1 MTKKRDQPKKD
12 WCFTLNNYDDNQIT
26 KMETIL
32 VDGSV
37 IRCAIYG
44 KEVGRSGTPHLQG
57 YLCLIKKQRFNQF
70 RKLFGIDE
78 LHLEGRSKGSHEQ
91 ARDYCKKDGNFKEF
105 GIDEGGAGRCSDLK
119 AVAAELREGKSM
131 KAVALDHPALY
142 VRNYRGLH
150 QYLHMIHEPVG
161 LLPLD

>member
-1 MTKKRDQPKKD
+1 MDQLFDAPSMGKKSVGVAHPICKD
-12 WCFTLNNYDDNQIT
+12 AYVLSRNSDLINSENYS
-26 KMETIL
+26 EL
-32 VDGSV
+32 
-37 IRCAIYG
+37 
-44 KEVGRSGTPHLQG
+44 
-57 YLCLIKKQRFNQF
+57 
-70 RKLFGIDE
+70 E